1 MLLLR
6 VAGILLLLLRLLLSS
21 GSGVNLP
28 CRGNGSACRL
38 LLLLLLLLCAGA
50 SGPLRPLP
58 APSEVAEVPQAVQAR
73 EVLAKEVGEVL
84 HRGDEGGGRYG
95 REVILLAALAP

>member
-38 LLLLLLLLCAGA
+38 LLLLLLCAGA
-50 SGPLRPLP
+50 SCPLRPLP

>member
-28 CRGNGSACRL
+28 CRGNGSACR
-38 LLLLLLLLCAGA
+38 LLLLLLCAGA